1 VGPGGDGA
9 GATRRGAGGSR
20 GGVAALAP
28 VLEIALLE
36 LLAMIWAENGLRHN
50 RSSRQDRRPALRAPA
65 VWSARL
71 LHELGDHLMASQMNA
86 LRSAHS
92 GPSVSGRVSHALFGS
107 STLPGTFTRT
117 AATAVPGREVN
128 DLLPMMVSRS
138 LLTSTRS
145 SRARAAAPFEAAQ
158 EHGAA
163 SPVVS
168 SSSSGSCMSSYGDR

>member
-1 VGPGGDGA
+1 VA
-9 GATRRGAGGSR
+9 GQAT
-20 GGVAALAP
+20 
-28 VLEIALLE
+28 VLIDDFALLE

-107 STLPGTFTRT
+107 STLPGTFTHT

-128 DLLPMMVSRS
+128 DLLPMLVSRS

-145 SRARAAAPFEAAQ
+145 SRARG
-158 EHGAA
+158 GAVRGGA
-163 SPVVS
+163 GTRCSVAGRVIVKLRV
-168 SSSSGSCMSSYGDR
+168 MYE